1 MDEVAGERC
10 HPGRGVDLVRFYGP
24 VLRTLI
30 ISIWRPYQSLDCS
43 PGWLVY
49 LLKEVQETT

>member
-1 MDEVAGERC
+1 MNADSLHTGK
-10 HPGRGVDLVRFYGP
+10 GVDFARFYGP

-30 ISIWRPYQSLDCS
+30 ISIWRPYWSLDGS
-43 PGWLVY
+43 PGWLMY